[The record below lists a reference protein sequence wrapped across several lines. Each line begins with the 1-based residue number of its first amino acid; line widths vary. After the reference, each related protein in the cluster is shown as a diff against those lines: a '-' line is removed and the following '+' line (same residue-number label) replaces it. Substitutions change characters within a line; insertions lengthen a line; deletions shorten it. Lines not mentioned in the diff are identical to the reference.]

1 MRLLLAYIAVRFL
14 DDSLIPVAGTLLTDK
29 IVPDTSVLIDRHLSE
44 LIERHELGGATI
56 IIPTVVIDELQAQAS
71 TGREI
76 GFKGLEELKKL
87 REVAKEGQVSL
98 QLSGRRPSLEEIQ
111 LAKKGRLDALIRDV
125 ARENGALLLTA
136 DFVQALVAEVEGVR
150 VRYVPP
156 KNLVNATRIEEFF
169 TPDTMSVHLKE
180 KVQPLAK
187 RGKPGAW
194 NLVRIRE
201 EPCTADEL
209 EAMNRDILQRI
220 RELPDS
226 FVELWYKGATV
237 IQMGQYRIAIA
248 KPPFADGYEITIVR
262 PITKVNLDE
271 YKLSEKLKQRL
282 KERAEGIL
290 VCGPPGAGKSTFAT
304 ALAEFERVEKNSIV
318 KTMESPRDLQV
329 TDEITQYGALEGDFK
344 KTADILL
351 LVRPDYVIYDELRKT
366 TDFHVFADMRLAGVG
381 MIGVVHATDAINA
394 VQRFI
399 GRVELGMIPH
409 LIDTIIFIRDGQI
422 KKVYTLELT
431 VKVPQGMSEA
441 DLARPVIEV
450 RDFETETPE
459 YEIYTY
465 GEENVV
471 IPIKSTEDRNPIHV
485 LAEKSILEQV
495 RKFDSDAQVQVVSDS
510 SAIVRVRKD
519 VVPLIIG
526 KEGKTVTALEQRL
539 GLHIEIQPLSAKED
553 GEEIQFQVAENS
565 THITFDFERQYA
577 YSPVEIYIEGDFVLS
592 AMVDK
597 KGRLKIGKKS
607 HIGRSFSQ
615 AFADRKKVHVYVRR

>member
-1 MRLLLAYIAVRFL
+1 ME
-14 DDSLIPVAGTLLTDK
+14 K
-29 IVPDTSVLIDRHLSE
+29 IVPDTSVLIDRHLTE
-44 LIERHELGGATI
+44 LIERNELKEVML
-56 IIPTVVIDELQAQAS
+56 IIPTVVLDELQAQAS
-71 TGREI
+71 VGREI
-76 GFKGLEELKKL
+76 GFKGLAELKKL
-87 REVAKEGQVSL
+87 RELAANGHVTV

-125 ARENGALLLTA
+125 ARENNALLLTA
-136 DFVQALVAEVEGVR
+136 DFVQALVAEAEGLQ

-156 KNLVNATRIEEFF
+156 KNLVNASHIEDFF

-180 KVQPLAK
+180 KVQPMAK
-187 RGKPGAW
+187 RGRPGAW

-209 EAMNRDILQRI
+209 EAISRDILQRI
-220 RELPDS
+220 REMPDA
-226 FVELWYKGATV
+226 FVEIWRKGAQV
-237 IQMGQYRIAIA
+237 IQMGQYRIAVA
-248 KPPFADGYEITIVR
+248 KPPFSDGYEITVVR

-282 KERAEGIL
+282 RERAEGIL
-290 VCGPPGAGKSTFAT
+290 ICGPPGAGKSTFAT
-304 ALAEFERVEKNSIV
+304 ALAEFHRVEKNAIV

-329 TDEITQYGALEGDFK
+329 SDEITQYGALEGDFK
-344 KTADILL
+344 KTAEILL

-366 TDFHVFADMRLAGVG
+366 GDFHVFADMRLAGVG

-409 LIDTIIFIRDGQI
+409 LIDTIIFIKDGEI
-422 KKVYTLELT
+422 RKVYTLELT

-471 IPIKSTEDRNPIHV
+471 IPIKDTEDRNPIHI

-495 RKFDSDAQVQVVSDS
+495 QKFDPEARVQVVSDS

-519 VVPLIIG
+519 TIPIIIG
-526 KEGKTVTALEQRL
+526 KEGRTVSALEKRL
-539 GLHIEIQPLSAKED
+539 GLHIDVQPLGGVE
-553 GEEIQFQVAENS
+553 GGTEIPFQVSESS
-565 THITFDFERQYA
+565 TTIVFDFEREYA
-577 YSPVEIYIEGDFVLS
+577 YSPVELYIEGDFVLS

-607 HIGRSFSQ
+607 HIGKSFSN
-615 AFADRKKVHVYVRR
+615 AFAERRQVHVYLRK

>member
-1 MRLLLAYIAVRFL
+1 MMQ
-14 DDSLIPVAGTLLTDK
+14 K
-29 IVPDTSVLIDRHLSE
+29 IVPDTSVLIDRHLTE
-44 LIERHELGGATI
+44 MIERNELKEALL

-71 TGREI
+71 VGREI
-76 GFKGLEELKKL
+76 GFKGLDELKKL
-87 REVAKEGQVSL
+87 RELSATGQVTV

-125 ARENGALLLTA
+125 ARENNALLLTA
-136 DFVQALVAEVEGVR
+136 DFVQALVAEAEGVH
-150 VRYVPP
+150 VRYIPP
-156 KNLVNATRIEEFF
+156 KNLVNVSKIEDFF

-220 RELPDS
+220 RDMPDA
-226 FVELWYKGATV
+226 FVEIWRKGATV

-248 KPPFADGYEITIVR
+248 KPPFSDGYEITVVR
-262 PITKVNLDE
+262 PITKVGLDE
-271 YKLSEKLKQRL
+271 YKLSEKLKQRIRD
-282 KERAEGIL
+282 RAEGIL
-290 VCGPPGAGKSTFAT
+290 VSGPPGAGKSTFAT
-304 ALAEFERVEKNSIV
+304 ALAEFERIEKNAIV

-329 TDEITQYGALEGDFK
+329 SDEITQYGALEGDFK

-351 LVRPDYVIYDELRKT
+351 LVRPDFVIYDELRKT
-366 TDFHVFADMRLAGVG
+366 VDFHVFADMRLAGVG

-409 LIDTIIFIRDGQI
+409 LIDTIIFIKDGQI
-422 KKVYTLELT
+422 KKVYVLELT

-450 RDFETETPE
+450 RDFETGSSE

-471 IPIKSTEDRNPIHV
+471 IPVKDTEDRNPIHA
-485 LAEKSILEQV
+485 LAEKAILEQAQ
-495 RKFDSDAQVQVVSDS
+495 KFDPEARVQVVSDS
-510 SAIVRVRKD
+510 SAIVKVRKD
-519 VVPLIIG
+519 VVPIIIG
-526 KEGKTVTALEQRL
+526 REGKTVSALEQRL
-539 GLHIEIQPLSAKED
+539 GLHIDIQPLGASE
-553 GEEIQFQVAENS
+553 GGNEIPFQISENAAA
-565 THITFDFERQYA
+565 ITFDFERQYA
-577 YSPVEIYIEGDFVLS
+577 YSPVELNIEGDFILS

-607 HIGRSFSQ
+607 HVGKSFSR
-615 AFADRKKVHVYVRR
+615 AIEERKQIHVYLQK

>member
-1 MRLLLAYIAVRFL
+1 ME
-14 DDSLIPVAGTLLTDK
+14 K
-29 IVPDTSVLIDRHLSE
+29 IVPDTSVLIDHHLSE
-44 LIERHELGGATI
+44 MIERNELKEVLL

-71 TGREI
+71 TGRDI
-76 GFKGLEELKKL
+76 GFKGLDELKKL
-87 REVAKEGQVSL
+87 RELSAGGQITL

-125 ARENGALLLTA
+125 ARENDALLLTA
-136 DFVQALVAEVEGVR
+136 DFVQALVAEVEGVH

-156 KNLVNATRIEEFF
+156 KNLVTAPRLEDFF
-169 TPDTMSVHLKE
+169 TDDTMSVHLKE

-194 NLVRIRE
+194 NLVKIRE

-220 RELPDS
+220 RDMPDA
-226 FVELWYKGATV
+226 FVEIWRKGATV
-237 IQMGQYRIAIA
+237 IQMGRYRIAIA
-248 KPPFADGYEITIVR
+248 KPPFSDGYEITIVR
-262 PITKVNLDE
+262 PIAKVTLEE
-271 YKLSEKLKQRL
+271 YKLSEKLKQRIR
-282 KERAEGIL
+282 EGAEGIL
-290 VCGPPGAGKSTFAT
+290 VSGPPGAGKSTFAT
-304 ALAEFERVEKNSIV
+304 ALAEFERVEKNAIV

-329 TDEITQYGALEGDFK
+329 GDEITQYGALEGDFK

-351 LVRPDYVIYDELRKT
+351 LVRPDFVIYDELRKT
-366 TDFHVFADMRLAGVG
+366 VDFHVFADMRLAGVG

-409 LIDTIIFIRDGQI
+409 LIDTIIFIKDGKI
-422 KKVYTLELT
+422 KKVYMLELT

-450 RDFETETPE
+450 RDFETGSSE

-471 IPIKSTEDRNPIHV
+471 IPVKNTEDRNPIHA

-495 RKFDSDAQVQVVSDS
+495 QKFDPEARVQVVSDS
-510 SAIVRVRKD
+510 SAIVKVRKD
-519 VVPLIIG
+519 VIPIIIG
-526 KEGKTVTALEQRL
+526 REGKTVTALEQRL
-539 GLHIEIQPLSAKED
+539 GLHIDIQPLGASE
-553 GEEIQFQVAENS
+553 GGTEVPFQVSENAS
-565 THITFDFERQYA
+565 AITFDFEREYA
-577 YSPVEIYIEGDFVLS
+577 YSPVELHIEGDFVLS
-592 AMVDK
+592 AMIDK
-597 KGRLKIGKKS
+597 KGRLKIGTKS
-607 HIGRSFSQ
+607 HVGKSFSR
-615 AFADRKKVHVYVRR
+615 ALNDRKQIHVYLQK